1 MFEEMVISSPNPKKT
16 NKPWTVV
23 VSMLFQVAFLGILI
37 LIPLI
42 YTEALPKTMMAT
54 MLTAPP
60 PPPPP
65 PPPPA
70 ATQVVHVKP
79 QAHLMDAG
87 KLMAPKVI
95 PKEVKIIKEDAEP
108 DMGAIGMTGG
118 VPGGVAGGSRGG
130 VLGGVIGGMGGAP
143 PKPKLAGPL
152 KVGGNVQAA
161 RIVNRVQPV
170 YPPLA
175 RQTRISG
182 TVRLHAIIGQDGT
195 IQSLEVLS
203 GHPLLQQAALDAVRQ
218 WRYQPTLL
226 NGDPVEVDT
235 TIDVI
240 FALNEGP
247 RTSTESASPSTP
259 QPPIDPQLKAEI
271 LRLFDVMH
279 LKEQTAKTSDA
290 MVDSLRPMMQA
301 VLPVTPN
308 REKIA
313 DAYVKDLMTLLDTQE
328 FTDRTLG
335 AYAKYFS
342 GDDIKGLIQFYQ
354 TPAGQHFA
362 EAMAPLFNELNQ
374 VGQQMAM
381 EHLPE
386 IFRQLCKDYPE
397 LQGKAKFCP
406 ISEEDKKSFL
416 LIPNLPLMEG
426 LRSARDS
433 K

>member
-1 MFEEMVISSPNPKKT
+1 
-16 NKPWTVV
+16 
-23 VSMLFQVAFLGILI
+23 ML
-37 LIPLI
+37 
-42 YTEALPKTMMAT
+42 
-54 MLTAPP
+54 
-60 PPPPP
+60 
-65 PPPPA
+65 A
-70 ATQVVHVKP
+70 A
-79 QAHLMDAG
+79 
-87 KLMAPKVI
+87 
-95 PKEVKIIKEDAEP
+95 KIIK
-108 DMGAIGMTGG
+108 
-118 VPGGVAGGSRGG
+118 
-130 VLGGVIGGMGGAP
+130 
-143 PKPKLAGPL
+143 
-152 KVGGNVQAA
+152 
-161 RIVNRVQPV
+161 RVQPV

-175 RQTRISG
+175 RQTRIQG
-182 TVRLHAIIGQDGT
+182 TVRLHVIIAKDGT
-195 IQSLEVLS
+195 IKQLEIMS

-313 DAYVKDLMTLLDTQE
+313 DAYVKDLMALLDTQE
-328 FTDRTLG
+328 FTDRALG

-386 IFRQLCKDYPE
+386 IFRQLCKGYPE
-397 LQGKAKFCP
+397 LQGKAKFHP

-426 LRSARDS
+426 PRSARDS

>member
-1 MFEEMVISSPNPKKT
+1 MRAYLFLCSLLCFVFPANAQETLPSVPAQENTPAPSP
-16 NKPWTVV
+16 
-23 VSMLFQVAFLGILI
+23 QDGQ
-37 LIPLI
+37 
-42 YTEALPKTMMAT
+42 
-54 MLTAPP
+54 APP
-60 PPPPP
+60 HIRTGGNVH
-65 PPPPA
+65 A
-70 ATQVVHVKP
+70 A
-79 QAHLMDAG
+79 
-87 KLMAPKVI
+87 
-95 PKEVKIIKEDAEP
+95 KIIK
-108 DMGAIGMTGG
+108 
-118 VPGGVAGGSRGG
+118 
-130 VLGGVIGGMGGAP
+130 
-143 PKPKLAGPL
+143 
-152 KVGGNVQAA
+152 
-161 RIVNRVQPV
+161 RIQPV

-175 RQTRISG
+175 RQTRIQG
-182 TVRLHAIIGQDGT
+182 TVRLHVIIAKDGT
-195 IQSLEVLS
+195 IKQLEIMS

-313 DAYVKDLMTLLDTQE
+313 DAYVKDLMALLDTQE

-386 IFRQLCKDYPE
+386 IFRQLCKGYPE
-397 LQGKAKFCP
+397 LQGKAKFRP

>member
-1 MFEEMVISSPNPKKT
+1 MRAYLFLCSLLCFVFPANAQETLPSVPAQENTPAPSP
-16 NKPWTVV
+16 
-23 VSMLFQVAFLGILI
+23 QDAQ
-37 LIPLI
+37 
-42 YTEALPKTMMAT
+42 
-54 MLTAPP
+54 APP
-60 PPPPP
+60 HIRTGGNVH
-65 PPPPA
+65 A
-70 ATQVVHVKP
+70 A
-79 QAHLMDAG
+79 
-87 KLMAPKVI
+87 
-95 PKEVKIIKEDAEP
+95 KIIK
-108 DMGAIGMTGG
+108 
-118 VPGGVAGGSRGG
+118 
-130 VLGGVIGGMGGAP
+130 
-143 PKPKLAGPL
+143 
-152 KVGGNVQAA
+152 
-161 RIVNRVQPV
+161 RIQPV

-175 RQTRISG
+175 RQTRIQG
-182 TVRLHAIIGQDGT
+182 TVRLHVIIAKDGT
-195 IQSLEVLS
+195 IKQLEIMS

-240 FALNEGP
+240 FSLDEGP
-247 RTSTESASPSTP
+247 GTSTESASPLAP
-259 QPPIDPQLKAEI
+259 QLPIDPQLKAEI
-271 LRLFDVMH
+271 LRLFEVMH
-279 LKEQTAKTSDA
+279 LKEQTAKTSNA

-313 DAYVKDLMTLLDTQE
+313 DAYVKDLMALLDTQE
-328 FTDRTLG
+328 FTDRTLA
-335 AYAKYFS
+335 AYAKYF
-342 GDDIKGLIQFYQ
+342 QFYQ

-362 EAMAPLFNELNQ
+362 EAMAPLFNDLNQ

-386 IFRQLCKDYPE
+386 IFKQLCKDYPE

-416 LIPNLPLMEG
+416 LIPNLPLMES